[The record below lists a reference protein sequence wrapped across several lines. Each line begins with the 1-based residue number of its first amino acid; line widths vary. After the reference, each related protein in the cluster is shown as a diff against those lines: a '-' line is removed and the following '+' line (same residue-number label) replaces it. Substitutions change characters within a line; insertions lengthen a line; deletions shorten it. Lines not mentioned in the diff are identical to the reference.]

1 MTSQK
6 KSLLDL
12 YPESIDDIYLFLSKK
27 FNIGPEVIRTIT
39 SHPLGAIKHKISK
52 GEIKGALIHGLG
64 SFETYEVSVNREIR
78 NVLRAYRAKKL
89 SREVTCS
96 RITTLWNLRN
106 TCKMHENKLNV

>member
-12 YPESIDDIYLFLSKK
+12 YPEFIDDIYLFLSK
-27 FNIGPEVIRTIT
+27 NYIGPEVIRTIT

-64 SFETYEVSVNREIR
+64 SFE
-78 NVLRAYRAKKL
+78 K
-89 SREVTCS
+89 
-96 RITTLWNLRN
+96 
-106 TCKMHENKLNV
+106 

>member
-12 YPESIDDIYLFLSKK
+12 YPESINDIYLFLSKK

-78 NVLRAYRAKKL
+78 NVLRAYRAGRL

-96 RITTLWNLRN
+96 RIKTLWNLRN
-106 TCKMHENKLNV
+106 TCKMHENKLS